1 MRKHI
6 GFVSFFFLVGVILFV
21 SFYST
26 INLQIIT
33 EHITSVPPKV
43 TQEKLTSVIN
53 DLSGNLNKVVS
64 EYEKETDMSKKQI
77 KLNNIS
83 TMSNSYANS
92 FSSLLT
98 IQYPSTGNDAASL
111 LKPYELN
118 AKPSDTT
125 SLSNFLAYINKNNI
139 INGVLSRI
147 ISIQTAEDASIV
159 INDINNCNKL
169 VFKTIFAEIQK
180 ITS

>member
-1 MRKHI
+1 
-6 GFVSFFFLVGVILFV
+6 
-21 SFYST
+21 
-26 INLQIIT
+26 
-33 EHITSVPPKV
+33 
-43 TQEKLTSVIN
+43 
-53 DLSGNLNKVVS
+53 
-64 EYEKETDMSKKQI
+64 MSKKQI